1 MGIQILSLFP
11 TYPNL
16 LAHNNWTIQTVL
28 QAKQP
33 FSSKSSYRW
42 IRDSD
47 LQTWKEFRK
56 QCHGKFGGNTSTAR
70 GIAKMGVSTMIQPYV
85 KAAVE
90 VRSSKKA
97 KKSTIDKRTKY
108 ITSSIASAI
117 THPLLLTQIHQGVS
131 GYLYENETMYA
142 SLKATMK
149 RRQPYSGVTLAVS
162 VDLANMYIYDLIHPF
177 VNNYIQ
183 TFTKQDLSVSSA
195 TEIRERFENK
205 NVRKADI
212 VATLLR
218 RSFLRSISATF
229 TQVATNVVLYPFQ
242 TVLSRFL
249 AQKANAVHQMRY
261 DSVVDCFKKI
271 HEEEGAK
278 GFYNGLK
285 MLFVSAGMD
294 IAQYCFMYF
303 SFVAL
308 SEVIATATGD
318 TKTIKKKSISED
330 EDDDEDEDEDDD
342 EDEDEDD
349 DEDDEDEDEGEG
361 GNGEEDN
368 LDGMD

>member
-249 AQKANAVHQMRY
+249 AQKANAFIKCVT
-261 DSVVDCFKKI
+261 
-271 HEEEGAK
+271 
-278 GFYNGLK
+278 
-285 MLFVSAGMD
+285 
-294 IAQYCFMYF
+294 IALWIASKRFM
-303 SFVAL
+303 
-308 SEVIATATGD
+308 
-318 TKTIKKKSISED
+318 KKKEQRDSTMASKCSLSAREWTSPSTVLCTSLLSFCPKLSPRRRAIRRQSRRRAFRKMKMKMMMKMRMRMKERV
-330 EDDDEDEDEDDD
+330 EM
-342 EDEDEDD
+342 
-349 DEDDEDEDEGEG
+349 GRRII
-361 GNGEEDN
+361 
-368 LDGMD
+368 